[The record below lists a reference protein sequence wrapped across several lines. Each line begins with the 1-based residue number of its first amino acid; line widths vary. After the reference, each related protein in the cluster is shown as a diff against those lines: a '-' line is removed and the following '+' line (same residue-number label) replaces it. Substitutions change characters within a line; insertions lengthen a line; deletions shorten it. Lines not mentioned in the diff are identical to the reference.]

1 MMGGVTLIL
10 DVVKVI
16 QLILEE
22 GMSEKVLNLAERISR
37 LPPENLA
44 SIPDTY
50 GPNTRCQWYNTVS
63 SDVTDTP
70 KNKMRSLPKNGCLK
84 ISR

>member
-1 MMGGVTLIL
+1 MMGGTILIL
-10 DVVKVI
+10 EVVKVM

-44 SIPDTY
+44 SMPDTY
-50 GPNTRCQWYNTVS
+50 GPNTRCQWHKTLS
-63 SDVTDTP
+63 SDVTNAP
-70 KNKMRSLPKNGCLK
+70 KK
-84 ISR
+84 IR